1 MGMRQSKKD
10 RKKIYENYL
19 EDWQIISNLSNYQ
32 SIITIAS
39 PEAQNFIKSF
49 FKKKNKVELA
59 DYFFFC

>member
-32 SIITIAS
+32 SIITIAN
-39 PEAQNFIKSF
+39 PEAQNIIKSL
-49 FKKKNKVELA
+49 FKKKNKVELV